1 MSNILS
7 IIDFIIKTSFLNNL
21 ETLCYEDLNKECYV
35 TSSIHGELTN
45 IIIVGVNTQTK
56 SSQAVH
62 ACLIVFL

>member
-56 SSQAVH
+56 SSQLVH
-62 ACLIVFL
+62 VCLIVFL